1 MGRRVTE
8 NNEGMNRENDN
19 VKDRKNKENG
29 VRNRA
34 INVRV
39 P

>member
-1 MGRRVTE
+1 MGRGVTE
-8 NNEGMNRENDN
+8 NNEGMSRENGN
-19 VKDRKNKENG
+19 VKDSKKKENG

-34 INVRV
+34 INVRA